1 MSDSSFNLP
10 PPPLP
15 PLPPESSIAATPAG
29 QRVQSWG
36 NRAWRAFGATP
47 WWRLVAGGLIVIIGT
62 LLLAVP
68 FDSIRMANKIRS
80 QAAKEALRT
89 SLQHEVLERARGGL
103 LVARSLAVGDE
114 QVAEIDSAIADIDR
128 EIAKPVGPERFEGS
142 LNELRAKIDQQRAK
156 RDTAMQR
163 LNETAIKLAQSK
175 QEKKTDLAEKIR
187 EIADEIESLNETIV
201 ALEEQRAEKDAERAE
216 LAAERATREAELA
229 AERTARKAELDAER
243 AAREAELAAERAA
256 RDSELAAER
265 AAREAER
272 AAETAARNGVAPKAP
287 NAPKTPAAPSAPT
300 APKSPQA
307 PIKTSSRSE
316 THEQSTVTT
325 IGVGGS
331 ALKVTVAD
339 GKVKVSA
346 SDGKEEA
353 AIATIDVSKAA
364 PTVKATSVDG
374 DATKLNVDLFGR
386 KVFVVDDAKGGVR
399 SVGAFGF
406 QPDEPSAALI
416 RETISRDSKKFIAAG
431 TATLVLTV
439 LFFFMLVARSFA
451 GRAARGEQRAVIAES
466 RERTESHARQLAE
479 ARLTLMRA
487 QVEPHFLFNT
497 LAHVQA
503 LQEIDPPQASTMLE
517 RLISYLR
524 AAMPSMRETK
534 STLGREVDVVR
545 AYLDLLKI
553 RMGDRLRYFIN
564 MPADMNGVSLPPT
577 MIATLVENAIK
588 HGLEPK
594 KEGGSIAVQVRKLEA
609 TEAHPERME
618 VLVADDGLGFGAAD
632 TSGTGVGLANTRE
645 RLKMLYGSS
654 AELAVEPNAPSGVRA
669 IIRVPLVVPET
680 IDDTHEDEFVEASPD
695 SVSPFAI
702 QVTILLAV
710 CFGWLGVHRFY
721 VDLKRSAL
729 AQAALGILSIITG
742 GLAIF
747 LAPLVLWVVLD
758 VVWIATREFRDGNG
772 RRIVRLRAKDAP
784 VDPASLQT
792 PGASSAHVS
801 PFTLNVTAPL
811 ALFLGVLGVHRFYV
825 GRYRTGA
832 LQTGLFA
839 LSIITGGLP
848 IFLLP
853 LVMWVVLD
861 VAWIL
866 SRDFRDANGRRIMRR
881 DAKDKRSYSATQMA
895 NRRRDPSV
903 SKSSRGIALL
913 LAIVLGIFGAH
924 RFYVGRVGTGLAML
938 FTLGGLGIWWLV
950 DIVMVACG
958 QLKDMD
964 GKWVSEWE

>member
-15 PLPPESSIAATPAG
+15 PLPPDSPIAATPAG

-36 NRAWRAFGATP
+36 NRAWRAFGMTP
-47 WWRLVAGGLIVIIGT
+47 WWRLVAGGLIVIFGT

-68 FDSIRMANKIRS
+68 FDSIRIANKIRS

-103 LVARSLAVGDE
+103 IVARSLAVGDE
-114 QVAEIDSAIADIDR
+114 QMAEIDSAIADIDR
-128 EIAKPVGPERFEGS
+128 EIAKPVGPERFAGS
-142 LNELRAKIDQQRAK
+142 LNELTSKIDAQRAK
-156 RDTAMQR
+156 RNDALQR
-163 LNETAIKLAQSK
+163 LNDAAMKLAQSK
-175 QEKKTDLAEKIR
+175 EDKKNELAEKIR
-187 EIADEIESLNETIV
+187 EISDEIESLTETMV
-201 ALEEQRAEKDAERAE
+201 ALEEQRAEKEAQRAE
-216 LAAERATREAELA
+216 Q
-229 AERTARKAELDAER
+229 
-243 AAREAELAAERAA
+243 
-256 RDSELAAER
+256 AAER

-272 AAETAARNGVAPKAP
+272 AAEESKRIATPPKAPAAPKAP
-287 NAPKTPAAPSAPT
+287 VAPL
-300 APKSPQA
+300 A
-307 PIKTSSRSE
+307 PIKSSSSSDKRD
-316 THEQSTVTT
+316 QSSVTT
-325 IGVGGS
+325 IGVGD
-331 ALKVTVAD
+331 ATLKVTTAD
-339 GKVKVSA
+339 GKVKVTA
-346 SDGKEEA
+346 GEGGEENV
-353 AIATIDVSKAA
+353 IATIDISKAA
-364 PTVKATSVDG
+364 PNEKAANKASET
-374 DATKLNVDLFGR
+374 ANINVDLFGR
-386 KVFVVDDAKGGVR
+386 KVLVLEDAKR
-399 SVGAFGF
+399 SVKTAGAIGF

-416 RETISRDSKKFIAAG
+416 RETINRDVKKFIVAG
-431 TATLVLTV
+431 TATLILTI

-553 RMGDRLRYFIN
+553 RMGDRLKYFIN
-564 MPADMNGVSLPPT
+564 VPADMNNVSLPPT

-609 TEAHPERME
+609 TAEHPERME

-632 TSGTGVGLANTRE
+632 TGGTGIGLANTRE
-645 RLKMLYGSS
+645 RLKMLYGSH

-680 IDDTHEDEFVEASPD
+680 IDDAPMEDFIDASPD
-695 SVSPFAI
+695 SVSPFSI

-729 AQAALGILSIITG
+729 AQAALGVLSIITG
-742 GLAIF
+742 GLPIF
-747 LAPLVLWVVLD
+747 LVPLVLWVVLD
-758 VVWIATREFRDGNG
+758 VVWVATREFRDGKG
-772 RRIVRLRAKDAP
+772 RRILRLRTKDAP
-784 VDPASLQT
+784 IDPANALT

-801 PFTLNVTAPL
+801 PFTLKVTAAL
-811 ALFLGVLGVHRFYV
+811 AVFLGVLGVHRFYV

-832 LQTGLFA
+832 LQAGLFA
-839 LSIITGGLP
+839 LSVITGGLP

-853 LVMWVVLD
+853 LIMWVVLD

-881 DAKDKRSYSATQMA
+881 DAYDKASYSATQMA
-895 NRRRDPSV
+895 NRRRDPTV
-903 SKSSRGIALL
+903 SKSSRGVALL
-913 LAIVLGIFGAH
+913 LAIVLGVFGAH